1 MAGSRKHA
9 RRQDAFLAA
18 LLLQPTIALAA
29 QKAGIS
35 EATSTRWLKDP
46 SFQARYSEA
55 KSRAFG
61 EALDFLKQSMVSA
74 VAVLRTTMLD
84 RDTRPTTK
92 VSAAGKL
99 LELALRAHELYTIE
113 ERLVAL
119 EQAQKGHV

>member
-1 MAGSRKHA
+1 MA
-9 RRQDAFLAA
+9 RQGKQRQQELFLAA
-18 LLLQPTIALAA
+18 LLTSPTIAVAA
-29 QKAGIS
+29 KQAKIS
-35 EATSTRWLKDP
+35 EATGTRWLREP
-46 SFQARYSEA
+46 GFQARYSEA
-55 KSRAFG
+55 KARAFG

-74 VAVLRTTMLD
+74 VAVLRATMLD
-84 RDTRPTTK
+84 KGTKPATK